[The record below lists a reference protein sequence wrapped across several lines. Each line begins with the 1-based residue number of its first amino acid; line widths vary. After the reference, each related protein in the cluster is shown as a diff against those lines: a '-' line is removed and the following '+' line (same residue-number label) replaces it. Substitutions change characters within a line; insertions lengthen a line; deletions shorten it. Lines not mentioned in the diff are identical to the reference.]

1 MLPQHNG
8 GMYVVAMYTK
18 ILLETR
24 TDESR
29 GNCPFSTIPEMLD
42 KSNPL
47 IKHAS
52 PLPTTNTAPI
62 TTGPPPSISHAHPS
76 SEFFLKAEGAIAP
89 GASKPVGETPSG
101 CGGLKRDD
109 C

>member
-1 MLPQHNG
+1 
-8 GMYVVAMYTK
+8 MYVVAMYTK

-29 GNCPFSTIPEMLD
+29 GNCPVSTNPEILD
-42 KSNPL
+42 KSSPF

-62 TTGPPPSISHAHPS
+62 TTGSPSSISHAHPS
-76 SEFFLKAEGAIAP
+76 SEFFLKAEGAIEP
-89 GASKPVGETPSG
+89 EVSKPVGETPSG
-101 CGGLKRDD
+101 FGGLERDD
-109 C
+109 

>member
-1 MLPQHNG
+1 VLPQHNG

-29 GNCPFSTIPEMLD
+29 GNCPFSTNPEMLD

-62 TTGPPPSISHAHPS
+62 TTAPPPSISHTHLS

-89 GASKPVGETPSG
+89 EVSEPVGEMPSG
-101 CGGLKRDD
+101 YGGLEHDNR
-109 C
+109 